1 MTILK
6 LPKDTIINGGKF
18 FQQVTEASN
27 RGCILKWDKNY
38 EYAYQTL
45 DTIQFMT
52 DDLVKAIVESGGDVY
67 NYNYYLDMNLSDYN
81 DKEVPNEILEYLN
94 LSNDN
99 NIIYKYCDL
108 FNFAVN
114 SMDNS
119 SDEQKVKVLNSV
131 NNELL
136 PMSFTLQIEKLI
148 V

>member
-18 FQQVTEASN
+18 FQQVTEAAN

-45 DTIQFMT
+45 DTIQFIT
-52 DDLVKAIVESGGDVY
+52 DDLVKSIVESGGDVY

-81 DKEVPNEILEYLN
+81 DKTVPKEVLEYLN
-94 LSNDN
+94 MPDET
-99 NIIYKYCDL
+99 YRYQDL
-108 FNFAVN
+108 FSFAVN
-114 SMDNS
+114 SIDNS

>member
-6 LPKDTIINGGKF
+6 LPKNTIINNGKF
-18 FQQVTEASN
+18 FQQVTEAAN

-45 DTIQFMT
+45 DTIQFIT

-67 NYNYYLDMNLSDYN
+67 NYNYYLDMNMSDYN
-81 DKEVPNEILEYLN
+81 EKEVPNEILEYLN

-99 NIIYKYCDL
+99 NTTYKYCDL
-108 FNFAVN
+108 FNFTVN
-114 SMDNS
+114 SLNETQD
-119 SDEQKVKVLNSV
+119 VKNINVLNSV

-136 PMSFTLQIEKLI
+136 PMSLTLQLESKL
-148 V
+148 